1 MLRQLAQYHAKNSVH
16 LFMVRIA
23 QGLTHMGKGTMTL
36 SPFHTDR
43 QIMNPIAIS
52 GLLVTLF
59 CFLDTKNSK
68 INNFLTDERKMLE
81 RLFH

>member
-68 INNFLTDERKMLE
+68 KIILFRYINT
-81 RLFH
+81 

>member
-1 MLRQLAQYHAKNSVH
+1 
-16 LFMVRIA
+16 MVRIA

-43 QIMNPIAIS
+43 QILNPIAIS

-68 INNFLTDERKMLE
+68 FLG
-81 RLFH
+81 LFAFMKIIFLR